1 MSDDKFDALMEK
13 YTALEKFV
21 ARRFDEI
28 SMEINATSQQMDFAE
43 ETFTKRFAEMFET
56 IQALSYQGDGK
67 SPANVGVEL
76 SAVIAVTEN
85 AANTI
90 LDAAELI
97 KSLTKQ
103 IEEKADDD
111 RYRATVTAIQ
121 KELLNI
127 YMACEF
133 QDITSQRITQAVNE
147 LNDVELEMSK
157 ALEELGIEKHIIKYR
172 IHAMHLLRGSR
183 DILRLFMQSDFPHTA
198 KYCKSVKHKDT
209 TLTGP

>member
-90 LDAAELI
+90 LDAAEMI
-97 KSLTKQ
+97 KGLTKQ

-157 ALEELGIEKHIIKYR
+157 ALEELGIEKPRPKAPEEIVGQVSTQDEI
-172 IHAMHLLRGSR
+172 
-183 DILRLFMQSDFPHTA
+183 DDLFD
-198 KYCKSVKHKDT
+198 
-209 TLTGP
+209 